1 MLRLLALFRKSWTAS
16 RKVSSD
22 NRGATAIEYG
32 LIIALV
38 VIGMI
43 VGLSALG
50 ISTSRMWNGV
60 ERNVGNVMGR

>member
-1 MLRLLALFRKSWTAS
+1 MFKSLVSARKSWAT
-16 RKVSSD
+16 VENFSSD

-38 VIGMI
+38 VIAMI

-50 ISTSRMWNGV
+50 VSTSRMWNLVDG
-60 ERNVGNVMGR
+60 NVGKAVGR